1 MKCRE
6 IVLNVNSVPLRGTGG
21 EASRL
26 RPGSEVPID
35 G

>member
-1 MKCRE
+1 MKRRE
-6 IVLNVNSVPLRGTGG
+6 IALNVNSVPLRGTEG

-26 RPGSEVPID
+26 RPGSEVPVD